1 VLKSRQSIAVIGGG
15 FLGTLIALRLSNLG
29 LNVEIFESKSELFK
43 GASYLGEG
51 KIHLG
56 YTYGLAQDSSLEQL
70 IESAFNFTEI
80 VESSLCKTIDW
91 ENITSIPFTYIVAH
105 DSLISPHMFI
115 NHTQKIMKII
125 QKRIHL
131 QSSLGAHFQ
140 KNIEVKRMSE
150 NSFAT
155 SERAV
160 DIEKLKEIILA
171 ELKIRDNINI
181 HLNQEISLIETDISN
196 KYSLNSKTTRI
207 EKKFDYI
214 LNCTWAKR
222 FLLDRLFFS
231 NIPELNYRTK
241 LYVSAKTKLQETAL
255 TTILGKYGDLVIY
268 NTGRLYASD
277 YLTGLTSFING
288 NSTVFAERES
298 LPEELIAKHWDY
310 FKRRFSHYVPE
321 LDQIT
326 DITTFERTVV
336 AQGDSDI
343 DQIDSGLHDRSPY
356 CIARKGNYISAL
368 GTKFTTIPQ
377 LAKKIVDGISSD
389 EFK

>member
-1 VLKSRQSIAVIGGG
+1 M
-15 FLGTLIALRLSNLG
+15 
-29 LNVEIFESKSELFK
+29 NVEIFESKSELFK

-91 ENITSIPFTYIVAH
+91 ESITSIPFTYNVAQ
-105 DSLISPHMFI
+105 DSLMSPHMFI
-115 NHTQKIMKII
+115 NHSQKIMKII
-125 QKRIHL
+125 KEKIHL
-131 QSSLGAHFQ
+131 QSYLGKYFQ
-140 KNIEVKRMSE
+140 KNIEIKRISG
-150 NSFAT
+150 NSFTT

-160 DIEKLKEIILA
+160 DIEKLKEIIIT
-171 ELKIRDNINI
+171 ELQTRDNINI

-196 KYSLNSKTTRI
+196 KYFLYSKTIRI
-207 EKKFDYI
+207 EEKFDYI
-214 LNCTWAKR
+214 INCTWAKR
-222 FLLDRLFFS
+222 FLLDQLFFS
-231 NIPELNYRTK
+231 NLPEFNYRTK
-241 LYVSAKTKLQETAL
+241 LYVSAKTKLQEAAI

-277 YLTGLTSFING
+277 YLTGLTSFVNG
-288 NSTVFAERES
+288 NSTVHEERES
-298 LPEELIAKHWDY
+298 LPEELITKHWNY
-310 FKRRFSHYVPE
+310 FKHRFSHYVPE
-321 LDQIT
+321 LDEVT
-326 DITTFERTVV
+326 NITTFERTVV

-343 DQIDSGLHDRSPY
+343 DQIGSGLHDRSPY
-356 CIARKGNYISAL
+356 YIARKGNYISAL

>member
-1 VLKSRQSIAVIGGG
+1 VIGGG
-15 FLGTLIALRLSNLG
+15 SLGSLIALRLSNIKM
-29 LNVEIFESKSELFK
+29 NVEIFESKSELFK

-91 ENITSIPFTYIVAH
+91 GSITSIPFTYNVAQ
-105 DSLISPHMFI
+105 DSLMSPHMFI
-115 NHTQKIMKII
+115 NHSQKIMKII
-125 QKRIHL
+125 KEKIHL
-131 QSSLGAHFQ
+131 QSYLGTYFQ
-140 KNIEVKRMSE
+140 KNIEIKRISG
-150 NSFAT
+150 NSFTT

-160 DIEKLKEIILA
+160 DIEKLKEIIIT
-171 ELKIRDNINI
+171 ELQTRDNINI

-196 KYSLNSKTTRI
+196 KYSLYSKTVRI
-207 EKKFDYI
+207 KEKFDYI
-214 LNCTWAKR
+214 INCTWAKR

-231 NIPELNYRTK
+231 NLPEFNYRTK
-241 LYVSAKTKLQETAL
+241 LYVSAKTKLQEAAI

-277 YLTGLTSFING
+277 YLAGLTSFVNG
-288 NSTVFAERES
+288 NSTVHEERES
-298 LPEELIAKHWDY
+298 LPEELITKHWNY
-310 FKRRFSHYVPE
+310 FKHRFSHYVPE
-321 LDQIT
+321 LDEVT
-326 DITTFERTVV
+326 NITTFERTVV

-343 DQIDSGLHDRSPY
+343 DQIGSGLHDRSPY
-356 CIARKGNYISAL
+356 YIARKGNYISAL
-368 GTKFTTIPQ
+368 GTKFTTVPQ

>member
-1 VLKSRQSIAVIGGG
+1 
-15 FLGTLIALRLSNLG
+15 
-29 LNVEIFESKSELFK
+29 
-43 GASYLGEG
+43 
-51 KIHLG
+51 
-56 YTYGLAQDSSLEQL
+56 
-70 IESAFNFTEI
+70 
-80 VESSLCKTIDW
+80 
-91 ENITSIPFTYIVAH
+91 
-105 DSLISPHMFI
+105 MFV

-125 QKRIHL
+125 QRRIHL
-131 QSSLGAHFQ
+131 QSYLGMHFQ

-150 NSFAT
+150 NSFVT

-181 HLNQEISLIETDISN
+181 RLNQEISLIETDISN
-196 KYSLNSKTTRI
+196 KYSLSSKTTRI

-214 LNCTWAKR
+214 INCTWAKR

-231 NIPELNYRTK
+231 NLLEFNYRTK
-241 LYVSAKTKLQETAL
+241 LYVSAKTKLQETAI

-288 NSTVFAERES
+288 NSNVFEERES
-298 LPEELIAKHWDY
+298 LPEELIAKHWNY
-310 FKRRFSHYVPE
+310 CKHRFSHYVPE
-321 LDQIT
+321 LDEIT

-343 DQIDSGLHDRSPY
+343 DQIGSGLHDRSPY
-356 CIARKGNYISAL
+356 YIARKGNYISAL

-389 EFK
+389 GFK